1 MTETEHV
8 KLEEIDPVR
17 IEKTEAYLCG
27 AEKEEV
33 EVWPGEPVLES
44 LESKNC

>member
-1 MTETEHV
+1 MGLGAALFTQFHHGRLL
-8 KLEEIDPVR
+8 LEWRMCRE
-17 IEKTEAYLCG
+17 
-27 AEKEEV
+27 EKEEV